1 MHARATKGVIARP
14 AQNEVLRRFGEN
26 AMITTTANKN
36 AASAFRVFERIIE
49 ASPKTSSS
57 TYQAFLFDFPHTGSK
72 RHKAMIESTAPEV
85 PTLFEAS
92 TGSTPV
98 RRPPSMA
105 SVGQIGKL
113 HHTPTSDSP

>member
-1 MHARATKGVIARP
+1 MHASATKGVKASP

-26 AMITTTANKN
+26 AMITRTANRN

-49 ASPKTSSS
+49 ASPNTSKS
-57 TYQAFLFDFPHTGSK
+57 TYQAFFVDFPHTGRR
-72 RHKAMIESTAPEV
+72 RHSAMIESTAPDV

-92 TGSTPV
+92 TGRTPV

-113 HHTPTSDSP
+113 HHT